1 MRVKVVGAGLAGC
14 EAARQLSRMGAVCE
28 LVEMKPERYSPAH
41 SNPDFAELV
50 CSNSLKSKDKLS
62 ASGLL
67 KEEMRLLG
75 SIVLEAAERTSV
87 PAGGA
92 LAVDRDAFSA
102 YITEAI
108 LKDPNIV
115 VTRAEVREIDETV
128 PTVIAAGPLAS
139 PALSDSIGKYL
150 GEGYLSFFDAAAPV
164 VSADSIDY
172 AKAFFGD
179 RYGRGTGDYLN
190 CPMTKEE
197 YDAFYSALITAE
209 TAEVKEFERQGVF
222 EGCMPIEI
230 MAGRGYETMRFGPMK
245 PVGLPDPKTGKTA
258 YAIVQLRKENRAGTM
273 YNMVGFQTHLKFPE
287 QKRVFGM
294 IPALKNAE
302 FLRYGVMH
310 RNTFLNSP
318 KILNEKFQVKNRP
331 NLFFAGQITGVEGY
345 MESAAS
351 GIAAGIHAARSVLGK
366 TPVCF
371 PPETAIG
378 ALSRHVSSPCADYQP
393 MNVNYGIIKPP
404 DIKIKDKKRKAELI
418 YERSM
423 ESMAA
428 LLSELS

>member
-366 TPVCF
+366 PPVCF
-371 PPETAIG
+371 SPETAIG

-404 DIKIKDKKRKAELI
+404 DIKIKDKKRKSELI

>member
-366 TPVCF
+366 PPVCF

-393 MNVNYGIIKPP
+393 MNVNYGIIKPLN
-404 DIKIKDKKRKAELI
+404 IKIKDKKRKAELI